1 MRRLALMLLL
11 SLAASAP
18 ARAQAPP
25 DAAAIRTVISGQIE
39 ALRRD
44 DAAGAFSRAS
54 PGIQAMFGTPEHF
67 LAMVRKGYAPVYRP
81 SSVRF
86 GALSEEDGTPVQRVE
101 LVGADGDPATALY
114 SMEHE
119 ADGSWRI
126 AGCTLLHPQRL
137 ET

>member
-1 MRRLALMLLL
+1 MRRLALLLL
-11 SLAASAP
+11 LPLAWP
-18 ARAQAPP
+18 GMARAQAPA
-25 DAAAIRTVISGQIE
+25 DAAAIRAVVSGQIE
-39 ALRRD
+39 ALRHD

-54 PGIQAMFGTPEHF
+54 PGIQAMFGTPGHF
-67 LAMVRKGYAPVYRP
+67 LAMVRQGYAPVYRP
-81 SSVRF
+81 RSVRF
-86 GALSEEDGTPVQRVE
+86 GALSEEDGALTQRVE
-101 LVGADGDPATALY
+101 LVGADGDTATALY